1 MHIYG
6 QIYEFASS
14 AGAFE
19 GYVYNKKSVNDID
32 MEALDVWSGHLAEAY
47 ALLPEE
53 VIGKFQD
60 RLDLT
65 LNRALASLN
74 LILEKNHPIAVR
86 LMSMIRHRTDGSPD
100 DFQKT
105 KWFEPS

>member
-6 QIYEFASS
+6 QVYEFASS
-14 AGAFE
+14 VGAFE

-32 MEALDVWSGHLAEAY
+32 IEALGVWSGHLVEAY
-47 ALLPEE
+47 ELLPKE
-53 VIGKFQD
+53 VIDIFQD
-60 RLDLT
+60 HLDLT

-74 LILEKNHPIAVR
+74 ILLEKDHAILVR
-86 LMSMIRHRTDGSPD
+86 LLSMIRQQTNGAPD

>member
-14 AGAFE
+14 VGAFE
-19 GYVYNKKSVNDID
+19 GYVYSKKSVNELD
-32 MEALDVWSGHLAEAY
+32 MKALNVWSGHLVEAY
-47 ALLPEE
+47 DLLSREA
-53 VIGKFQD
+53 VDIFRD

-65 LNRALASLN
+65 LNRAVASLN
-74 LILEKNHPIAVR
+74 MILEKDHAISVR
-86 LMSMIRHRTDGSPD
+86 LLSMIRNQTDGSPD